1 MKQYEIP
8 GNIAVSES
16 GFAFFPSTGET
27 FNFNELGADIYKK
40 LRDDADIDQLISQL
54 TDEFDADRSI
64 IEKDFYDF
72 ISELK
77 KFGLLKEL

>member
-1 MKQYEIP
+1 MKKFEIP

-16 GFAFFPSTGET
+16 GFAFSPSSGET
-27 FNFNELGADIYKK
+27 FNFNELGASIYKK
-40 LRDDADIDQLISQL
+40 LRDNADPDQLINEM
-54 TDEFDADRSI
+54 TDEFDADRAI
-64 IEKDFYDF
+64 IEKDLYDF